1 LCYEYLE
8 KWQEGLDAYGQL
20 IMKYTDANGNTIS
33 PFSENV
39 VQALQFAKDR
49 KGRIMAYLISI
60 KAREE
65 SQ

>member
-1 LCYEYLE
+1 
-8 KWQEGLDAYGQL
+8 
-20 IMKYTDANGNTIS
+20 MKYTDANGNTIS